1 MTDMTSNPPERG
13 RSASRRSVEY
23 QVYFTVIFIVALPS
37 ASLRWGRD
45 VARYRTLNLRG
56 PLARAWAEAD
66 RMTPFIFSV

>member
-1 MTDMTSNPPERG
+1 MTDMTSNPPDRG
-13 RSASRRSVEY
+13 RSASRWSVEY
-23 QVYFTVIFIVALPS
+23 RVYFTSIFILALPF